1 MAIDCS
7 SLPEAA
13 YTVDL
18 DLIHRARE
26 VVTLHQL
33 IQTRVVPSPPLSERL
48 GRLVILK
55 CECEQRTGSFKVR
68 GALVCLASLQ
78 GEDRH
83 RGVVAASA
91 GNHGLGV
98 AWACRVLGIPGLV
111 VVPEGVARNKLER
124 LREMLI
130 KVRLH
135 GVGYDQAEAYA
146 RELAREAEATF
157 VSPFD
162 DPLVIAGNGGTVGLE
177 IMEQLPECSTVVT
190 PVGGGGLAS
199 GLAIAVGSGVKV
211 VGVNTEASPAMALSL
226 SEGRV
231 HHTYPSAPTLAEGLE
246 GGVSDNSAALCGRH
260 LHSMEVVSEESI
272 AKAIRLVARTHG
284 LVIEGSAAVG
294 VAAILEGKPIPG
306 DGPVCVVLTGRNI
319 DRERLKQILQL
330 DS

>member
-1 MAIDCS
+1 LPIDS
-7 SLPEAA
+7 TRLPEAS
-13 YTVDL
+13 YTVEL
-18 DLIHRARE
+18 ELIHRARE
-26 VVTLHQL
+26 IVTHHQL
-33 IQTRVVPSPPLSERL
+33 VETRVIPSQPLSERL
-48 GRLVILK
+48 GRTVFLK

-78 GEDRH
+78 GEDRN

-111 VVPEGVARNKLER
+111 VVPEGVARIKLER
-124 LREMLI
+124 LREMMI

-135 GVGYDQAEAYA
+135 GEGYDQAEAYA

-157 VSPFD
+157 ISPFD

-177 IMEQLPECSTVVT
+177 IIEQIPDCSAVVT

-199 GLAIAVGSGVKV
+199 GLAIAAGSRMKV
-211 VGVNTEASPAMALSL
+211 VGVNTEASPAMARSL

-231 HHTYPSAPTLAEGLE
+231 LHTYAAAPTLADGLA
-246 GGVSDNSAALCGRH
+246 GGVCDNSTALCGRH
-260 LHSMEVVSEESI
+260 LHSMEVVTEKSI
-272 AKAIRLVARTHG
+272 AEAIRLVVRTHG

-306 DGPVCVVLTGRNI
+306 DGPVCVVLSGRNI
-319 DRERLKQILQL
+319 DRDRLKQVLLLQ
-330 DS
+330 